1 MAAERTRRRG
11 GRVGRAR
18 VREPAGVW
26 AGSEPEPSG
35 SAGTKSTRKSGF
47 VSGRPVGPEPPGKC
61 PVVTVVGKLAQ
72 RRTRLVAAT
81 VQDKGPEAPVQ
92 DAQPLVDARAPWSLG
107 HLRLKLKKLK
117 LEEERLAII
126 DRDNR
131 LLLEKLSCVMRT
143 GGQTESGNNHTHKR
157 YRGPRILQSAP
168 TRAEPRAR
176 HSRAHTEE
184 LPQSWN
190 VFLPPTLQGALC
202 LFLCP
207 ALIKVFS
214 GAQANSVPTT
224 EQGHQRQLSVS
235 LCAVPSLLHHLPA

>member
-1 MAAERTRRRG
+1 MFSCPFFPPRLGRHDNGQLTQQTQPSADCTGAG
-11 GRVGRAR
+11 GRELLFLLLEMR
-18 VREPAGVW
+18 
-26 AGSEPEPSG
+26 
-35 SAGTKSTRKSGF
+35 
-47 VSGRPVGPEPPGKC
+47 
-61 PVVTVVGKLAQ
+61 
-72 RRTRLVAAT
+72 
-81 VQDKGPEAPVQ
+81 
-92 DAQPLVDARAPWSLG
+92 RAPRPALPCVSECLQRTWEKAYQD
-107 HLRLKLKKLK
+107 HRRK

-168 TRAEPRAR
+168 TWAEPRAR

>member
-1 MAAERTRRRG
+1 MFSCPFFPPRLGRHDNGQLTQQTQPSADCTGAG
-11 GRVGRAR
+11 GRELLFLLLEMRRAPR
-18 VREPAGVW
+18 PALPCV
-26 AGSEPEPSG
+26 SECLQRTWEK
-35 SAGTKSTRKSGF
+35 AYQDHRRK
-47 VSGRPVGPEPPGKC
+47 
-61 PVVTVVGKLAQ
+61 
-72 RRTRLVAAT
+72 
-81 VQDKGPEAPVQ
+81 VQ

-168 TRAEPRAR
+168 TWAEPRAR